1 MGSDVCRSAL
11 PFKDG
16 MCGGVVA
23 SQFWTLTSIGKDST
37 MRKPLALFAAAS
49 LSAGVLAFLGY
60 DNSVF
65 GKDDQQKSTDVSGSS
80 STSGLSSSSSAKG
93 HASLPQGTT
102 KAEVSD
108 EAGIRATLRQVTI
121 AAVKDDSLSD

>member
-37 MRKPLALFAAAS
+37 MRKPLALFAAAT
-49 LSAGVLAFLGY
+49 LSAGVFAFLGY

-65 GKDDQQKSTDVSGSS
+65 GKDDQQKSTDVSGQSTSSTDRLGSS
-80 STSGLSSSSSAKG
+80 SYSSSQSG
-93 HASLPQGTT
+93 SLPQGVT
-102 KAEVSD
+102 KAAQAD
-108 EAGIRATLRQVTI
+108 EQGVRQAISQVV
-121 AAVKDDSLSD
+121 AA